1 MFLHIRIKLL
11 NPFKACVFQIS
22 VMLKGEI
29 MDQDQNPSGS
39 GILQDNQNEQSD
51 QYNARI
57 QDMFVELQKHWQS
70 EWDFSR
76 EKVLVEMT
84 EKVNFD

>member
-1 MFLHIRIKLL
+1 
-11 NPFKACVFQIS
+11 
-22 VMLKGEI
+22 MLKGEI